1 MALLSD
7 HSAYRDAGAR
17 ALGRATGQYRSG
29 GASAKDPITKSC
41 IGLRHVTS
49 RQSPDDD
56 AMLQHRLGLTPV
68 APKPL
73 GHKERI
79 ALAICLAETI
89 VIQRHFAIVHM
100 LLSRQA

>member
-1 MALLSD
+1 MQPVWKKGSTLAQCQPVALLTD
-7 HSAYRDAGAR
+7 HSAYRDADAR

-29 GASAKDPITKSC
+29 GASAKDSITKSC
-41 IGLRHVTS
+41 IG
-49 RQSPDDD
+49 
-56 AMLQHRLGLTPV
+56 LGLTPV

-79 ALAICLAETI
+79 ALATCLAETTG
-89 VIQRHFAIVHM
+89 IQRHFAIVHM